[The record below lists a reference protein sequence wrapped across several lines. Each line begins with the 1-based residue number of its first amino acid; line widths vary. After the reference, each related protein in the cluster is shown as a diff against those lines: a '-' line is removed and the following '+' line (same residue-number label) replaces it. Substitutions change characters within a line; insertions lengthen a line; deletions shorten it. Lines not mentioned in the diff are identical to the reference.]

1 MEEEKKKNST
11 KDIII
16 IFLVAALFGFA
27 GFFVTDKLMNQKPKK
42 NEGGTTE
49 EKEKKKEEKEE
60 SITFS
65 DSELQEYVNNLTP
78 VSIEPSELLYNL
90 DTIRSEKMS
99 AKEKIELIGSKVYE
113 KATSS
118 ENYEYSIL
126 KESDVKEVVEKV
138 YGPNTYEKAE
148 FRLGCGPY
156 ELREDG
162 SYYSRTG
169 CGGATA
175 TVSKNIVI
183 DYKATKKKLEI
194 TTAYAF
200 FDGLTNKIYKDFKLE
215 NALEDY
221 SGEDTENYLSNYIK
235 TNKEKLNKFI
245 YTFESED
252 DKNYYFKELVHQKN

>member
-78 VSIEPSELLYNL
+78 VSIGPSELLYNL

-113 KATSS
+113 KQHLQKTM
-118 ENYEYSIL
+118 
-126 KESDVKEVVEKV
+126 
-138 YGPNTYEKAE
+138 
-148 FRLGCGPY
+148 
-156 ELREDG
+156 
-162 SYYSRTG
+162 
-169 CGGATA
+169 
-175 TVSKNIVI
+175 NIV
-183 DYKATKKKLEI
+183 
-194 TTAYAF
+194 F
-200 FDGLTNKIYKDFKLE
+200 
-215 NALEDY
+215 
-221 SGEDTENYLSNYIK
+221 
-235 TNKEKLNKFI
+235 
-245 YTFESED
+245 
-252 DKNYYFKELVHQKN
+252 